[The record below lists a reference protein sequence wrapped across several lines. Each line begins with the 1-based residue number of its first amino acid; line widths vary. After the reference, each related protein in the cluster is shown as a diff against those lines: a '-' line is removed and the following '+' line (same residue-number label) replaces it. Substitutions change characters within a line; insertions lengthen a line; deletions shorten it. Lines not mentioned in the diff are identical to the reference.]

1 MTHCGTHVHKRI
13 FVGADEQAGGVY
25 RLGIGRQVHLLQCQQ
40 FFAFA
45 ILKVSGGQRIIAYE
59 LSQVR
64 IGCEILGLQSGVPQT
79 LPVVQVNARALMFA
93 EPVMHFAQPG

>member
-25 RLGIGRQVHLLQCQQ
+25 RLGIGRRTPSSASS
-40 FFAFA
+40 FAFA

-59 LSQVR
+59 LS
-64 IGCEILGLQSGVPQT
+64 
-79 LPVVQVNARALMFA
+79 RADWL
-93 EPVMHFAQPG
+93 